1 MVSETRRS
9 ECLNHQIRA
18 KKKIYQSVT
27 KHFYLVFRNFGLGG
41 GGGTAS
47 SNLSIYSPR
56 NIIQCRVDLL
66 DGSTLGV
73 QLPVR
78 HSGKI
83 IWDFKNDMRDH
94 FLPPLHKHNRS
105 MMTKY
110 KPSSLLM
117 QFLMSFLPTFK
128 MRRFSRT
135 YVQTSLPQIRQHM
148 AWLQCCR
155 ATIDKIYK

>member
-94 FLPPLHKHNRS
+94 FLPPFTCINIIVLT

-110 KPSSLLM
+110 KPSPLLM

-128 MRRFSRT
+128 MLRFSRT
-135 YVQTSLPQIRQHM
+135 YKHHCSKYGNIWHGCSVAERP
-148 AWLQCCR
+148 
-155 ATIDKIYK
+155 

>member
-94 FLPPLHKHNRS
+94 FLPPFTCINIIVL
-105 MMTKY
+105 
-110 KPSSLLM
+110 
-117 QFLMSFLPTFK
+117 
-128 MRRFSRT
+128 
-135 YVQTSLPQIRQHM
+135 
-148 AWLQCCR
+148 
-155 ATIDKIYK
+155 